1 MVGHLQ
7 FMVGQKHNL
16 VGHLILPL
24 VFPIGQNVR
33 YVFRLAGQILI
44 LVGHCP
50 MSDRNF
56 KARDNCSSKAVTL
69 MLLLL
74 PFLLLS
80 FARKRNSLLLLIY
93 LKNKFMRHKIICIN
107 LQLTCRR

>member
-1 MVGHLQ
+1 MVGH
-7 FMVGQKHNL
+7 KHNL

-50 MSDRNF
+50 MSDRILRPGIIVLQ
-56 KARDNCSSKAVTL
+56 K
-69 MLLLL
+69 LL
-74 PFLLLS
+74 
-80 FARKRNSLLLLIY
+80 R
-93 LKNKFMRHKIICIN
+93 
-107 LQLTCRR
+107 